1 MFSSMQACSKLHTYV
16 IVIMFVGNAQN
27 LQAGEWKERSSMY
40 ISVLLPYM
48 SVILAIDMQL
58 VSKTSDQIRSMK
70 KKKQLTTSQQE
81 KIAQVNSYRI
91 TL

>member
-1 MFSSMQACSKLHTYV
+1 MERKKQYV
-16 IVIMFVGNAQN
+16 
-27 LQAGEWKERSSMY
+27 Y
-40 ISVLLPYM
+40 IC
-48 SVILAIDMQL
+48 LAPIHVSNISNHVQL

-91 TL
+91 TLSLYAHTHAMLVF